1 MKYMLEIEMAQVNL
15 VVGVAVDCF
24 SGKGIE
30 ELAREVRAI
39 DPNAQ
44 EFWKIQTG
52 CNGGVAEVL
61 DVAMPVARKVVDAVR
76 EYVGR
81 EKARIAARRV
91 LNEPMGYR
99 SRSAR

>member
-1 MKYMLEIEMAQVNL
+1 
-15 VVGVAVDCF
+15 VAVDCF

-30 ELAREVRAI
+30 QLAEEVRAI
-39 DPNAQ
+39 DPDAK
-44 EFWKIQTG
+44 EFWRIECG
-52 CNGGVAEVL
+52 CTGGVAEVL
-61 DVAMPVARKVVDAVR
+61 DVTMPLARKVVDAVR

-91 LNEPMGYR
+91 MNEPVGYR

>member
-1 MKYMLEIEMAQVNL
+1 MKYMLEIEMAQMNL
-15 VVGVAVDCF
+15 TLGVAVDCF

-30 ELAREVRAI
+30 QLAAEVRAI
-39 DPNAQ
+39 DPDHK
-44 EFWKIQTG
+44 EFWRIQTG

-61 DVAMPVARKVVDAVR
+61 DVTVPLARKVVDAIR

-81 EKARIAARRV
+81 EKSRIAARRV
-91 LNEPMGYR
+91 LNEPAGYR

>member
-1 MKYMLEIEMAQVNL
+1 MKYMLEIEMAQMNL
-15 VVGVAVDCF
+15 TLGVAVDCF

-30 ELAREVRAI
+30 ELAKEVRAI

-44 EFWKIQTG
+44 EFWRIQCG

-61 DVAMPVARKVVDAVR
+61 DVTFPVARKIVDTIR

-81 EKARIAARRV
+81 EKARRVARRALNETPGYRAAR
-91 LNEPMGYR
+91 
-99 SRSAR
+99 S